1 MKVALIQTPW
11 SEHSGGPLQKFTR
24 RWVSNPPLGLLYLA
38 SCLEEEGHEVDV
50 YDLEAEY
57 MTPPELCHRLTMTGV
72 QLIGITATTPVYFI
86 TVAYIE
92 YLKVLGIPIVLG
104 GPHITALETEATT
117 GGPEV
122 ELPDAVDYALT
133 HEGEH
138 GLLQLM
144 TALQAGSSL
153 SGIPGLMWRDGERL
167 IMNEPRKFIEDLD
180 SLPFP
185 NRRKLNA
192 LLYRFEVPLKGMVP
206 VANLAL
212 TRGCPFL
219 CAFCGEPFNGGRKL
233 RMRDPKAMVDE
244 MESIL
249 ELGVDHVWMVDST
262 LTANRKLLIA
272 FSEEMIRRKVPMTF
286 EGHTRANLVDPELLG
301 VMKEAGLTR
310 LAYGLESVD
319 PHVLKLMEKEIDPE
333 DVKKAVRLTTKM
345 GIRATVGTMMGNAG
359 DTRDTILKTAWFVR
373 SIPEINYAPNAI
385 ACPLPG
391 TPLRRQAEQGI
402 GGLKLLDRD
411 YSKLTRYSGG
421 VMEVNGMAPRD
432 LLRLQRLAL
441 IIMHSTVR
449 KAVYIIMHF
458 GFFNLLSVLWNM
470 VKSEF
475 TVRVKGYDPVMREVA
490 DQNTTL
496 QSFGLGPIKSKAV
509 RKVQRL
515 EEKAARDAERQQR
528 LLEAQ
533 PLIPGAEPTLMF
545 KMAESGAASQSSCG
559 SAKPSLTGKTAHLLN
574 QRMRSHGPDVP
585 QPEPGPP
592 TVPQLQET

>member
-1 MKVALIQTPW
+1 MRVALIQTPW
-11 SEHSGGPLQKFTR
+11 SDHSGGPLKKFAQ

-38 SCLEEEGHEVDV
+38 SCLEENGHQVDV

-57 MTPPELCHRLTMTGV
+57 LTPPELCEKLTTDGI

-92 YLKVLGIPIVLG
+92 YLKQLGLPIVLG

-133 HEGEH
+133 HEGEY
-138 GLLQLM
+138 GMVALLE
-144 TALQAGSSL
+144 ALDRKTDL
-153 SGIPGLMWRDGERL
+153 SEIRGLMWRDGDRL
-167 IMNEPRKFIEDLD
+167 IRNEPRNFIDNLD
-180 SLPFP
+180 ALPFP
-185 NRRKLNA
+185 DRRKLNP
-192 LLYRFEVPLKGMVP
+192 LLYRFEVPIKGMVP
-206 VANLAL
+206 VANMTL

-233 RMRDPKAMVDE
+233 RMRDPQAMVDE
-244 MESIL
+244 METIL
-249 ELGVDHVWMVDST
+249 ELGVNHVWMCDST
-262 LTANRKLLIA
+262 LTANRKLLIG

-310 LAYGLESVD
+310 LAYGMESVD
-319 PHVLKLMEKEIDPE
+319 PYVLKLMEKEIAPE
-333 DVKKAVRLTTKM
+333 DVKKAVRLTTEM

-359 DTRDTILKTAWFVR
+359 DTRQTILKTAWFVR

-391 TPLRRQAEQGI
+391 TPLRRQAEEGI
-402 GGLKLLDRD
+402 GGLKLLDPD

-421 VMEVNGMAPRD
+421 VMEVNGMSPRD
-432 LLRLQRLAL
+432 LLRLQRLTL
-441 IIMHSTVR
+441 LIMHSTPR
-449 KAVYIIMHF
+449 KFVYIIMHF
-458 GFFNLLSVLWNM
+458 GFFNLLGVLWNM
-470 VKSEF
+470 VKSEA
-475 TVRVKGYDPVMREVA
+475 TVRLKGYDPVMREVA

-496 QSFGLGPIKSKAV
+496 ANLGLGPIKSKAV
-509 RKVQRL
+509 RKAERL
-515 EEKAARDAERQQR
+515 AYKAAQDALRQER

-533 PLIPGAEPTLMF
+533 SLVPGAQPALMF
-545 KMAESGAASQSSCG
+545 KIVDGSATPESSCG
-559 SAKPSLTGKTAHLLN
+559 SSRPSLTGKTAHALN
-574 QRMRSHGPDVP
+574 QRMRSQP
-585 QPEPGPP
+585 QDAA
-592 TVPQLQET
+592 PQSVTHPALQES

>member
-1 MKVALIQTPW
+1 MRVALIQTPW
-11 SEHSGGPLQKFTR
+11 SDHSGGPLKKFAQ

-38 SCLEEEGHEVDV
+38 SCLEENGHQVDV

-57 MTPPELCHRLTMTGV
+57 LTPPQLCEQLKKNGV

-92 YLKVLGIPIVLG
+92 YLKALGLPIVLG

-133 HEGEH
+133 HEGEY
-138 GLLQLM
+138 GMVALLD
-144 TALQAGSSL
+144 ALERKSDL
-153 SGIPGLMWRDGERL
+153 SEIRGLMWREGDRL
-167 IMNEPRKFIEDLD
+167 IRNEPRNFIDNLD
-180 SLPFP
+180 ALPFP
-185 NRRKLNA
+185 DRRKLNP
-192 LLYRFEVPLKGMVP
+192 LLYRFEVPIKGMAP
-206 VANLAL
+206 VANMTL

-233 RMRDPKAMVDE
+233 RMRDPEAMVDE
-244 MESIL
+244 METIL
-249 ELGVDHVWMVDST
+249 ELGVNHVWMCDST
-262 LTANRKLLIA
+262 LTANRKLLIG

-319 PHVLKLMEKEIDPE
+319 PYVLKLMEKEIDPE
-333 DVKKAVRLTTKM
+333 DVKKAVRLTTEM

-359 DTRDTILKTAWFVR
+359 DTRQTILKTAWFVR

-402 GGLKLLDRD
+402 GGLKLLDPD

-421 VMEVNGMAPRD
+421 VMEVNGMSPREM
-432 LLRLQRLAL
+432 LRLQRLTL
-441 IIMHSTVR
+441 LIMHSTPR
-449 KAVYIIMHF
+449 KLVYIIMHF
-458 GFFNLLSVLWNM
+458 GFFNLLGVLWNM

-475 TVRVKGYDPVMREVA
+475 TVRLKGYDPVMREVA

-496 QSFGLGPIKSKAV
+496 ANLGLGPIKSKAV
-509 RKVQRL
+509 RKAERL
-515 EEKAARDAERQQR
+515 AEKAARETERQQR

-533 PLIPGAEPTLMF
+533 PLIPGEQPAMMF
-545 KMAESGAASQSSCG
+545 KMVEGNAESTSSCG
-559 SAKPSLTGKTAHLLN
+559 SSRSSLTGKTAHALN
-574 QRMRSHGPDVP
+574 QRMRSQPQDTQSVAHPVP
-585 QPEPGPP
+585 HM
-592 TVPQLQET
+592 QES